1 MKRSPRSPHS
11 KVPGLGDSAPPIFS
25 KARERDKPI
34 CDSENSCQIL
44 RIPDSLATKL
54 VATFSFEKVPF
65 WLTKAFWWAFLIPG
79 FLSVV
84 VKKAITPPNWDDH
97 IRMRYHAWSGH
108 ELVAHFLFHQDA
120 LLEHVCLFHP
130 EVTVLGFRNVEDHS
144 KHCWKSLVNDGFRMK
159 WAYLSSFRFMVQNW
173 LLDKFSIMAI

>member
-11 KVPGLGDSAPPIFS
+11 EVPGLGDSAPPIFS

-44 RIPDSLATKL
+44 IVSQKNRLPHSALRKL
-54 VATFSFEKVPF
+54 RFGWPKFFDE
-65 WLTKAFWWAFLIPG
+65 
-79 FLSVV
+79 
-84 VKKAITPPNWDDH
+84 
-97 IRMRYHAWSGH
+97 
-108 ELVAHFLFHQDA
+108 HFLYQDFWVWSPHPTEMITSGWDIM
-120 LLEHVCLFHP
+120 LDLGMNLWRIFFFTTDLEHVCLFHP